1 MRVASMVLLG
11 SLSMTLGCERHQR
24 AAKPPAEP
32 SPTPSPSSQPPP
44 DPTPLQISAVVAS
57 VSLADDCAPHSAL
70 PVRANGF
77 TLVSTADA
85 PDDPGGAAQAPT
97 GGVGITRQ
105 RTPAR
110 SQTRR
115 ACQQTS
121 MQVTLTAGS
130 TGARSNV
137 EIARVELLDAD
148 GQAPLGD
155 LTARNPRH
163 WTGSQYDA
171 WDGAIA
177 PGAMLKTT
185 WDLSAPDWSRLGGS
199 RDAAAGRTFVVRVT
213 LRVAGREDATSVAT
227 GKVTLP
233 RKVKVKSP
241 PIMVEPPVMT

>member
-1 MRVASMVLLG
+1 MRVASLLLLG
-11 SLSMTLGCERHQR
+11 GLLTTLGCERHQR
-24 AAKPPAEP
+24 DAKPPVEP
-32 SPTPSPSSQPPP
+32 SPTASPSKPPP
-44 DPTPLQISAVVAS
+44 EPEPLQVSAVVAS
-57 VSLADDCAPHSAL
+57 VSLADDCAIHSAL
-70 PVRANGF
+70 PARPRGF
-77 TLVSTADA
+77 TLVSTADV
-85 PDDPGGAAQAPT
+85 PDAPGGAAQAPT
-97 GGVGITRQ
+97 GGSSITRK
-105 RTPAR
+105 REAPAR

-130 TGARSNV
+130 AGARSTI

-213 LRVAGREDATSVAT
+213 LRVAGQDATSVAT

>member
-1 MRVASMVLLG
+1 MRFPSFVLVSAL
-11 SLSMTLGCERHQR
+11 LTTLGCEQHKRN
-24 AAKPPAEP
+24 PAPVVE
-32 SPTPSPSSQPPP
+32 SPTPSPSPSKAPPEP
-44 DPTPLQISAVVAS
+44 EPLQVSAVVAS
-57 VSLADDCAPHSAL
+57 VSLADDCATHTAAPASQ
-70 PVRANGF
+70 PGF
-77 TLVSTADA
+77 TLASTTAGAGVSA
-85 PDDPGGAAQAPT
+85 PRS
-97 GGVGITRQ
+97 TRQ
-105 RTPAR
+105 APAR

-130 TGARSNV
+130 TGARGTV

-213 LRVAGREDATSVAT
+213 LRVAGRDDATSVAT